1 MDLVKKIAL
10 LHVDEDGL
18 VQSVED
24 LKSTKGLTVSLVTG
38 DFSIFKLTHGS
49 SYVWMEPAGLWM
61 RAPLLALLVLQ
72 LAKCKS

>member
-18 VQSVED
+18 ED

-61 RAPLLALLVLQ
+61 RTPLLALLVLQ